1 MPQKRIIR
9 ISSIAAAIV
18 VSLLLTSCFGIAMET
33 VFNPDGSGRLTMR
46 LRVAQFLL
54 EMGEEEAGVGIPLS
68 KDDLTAEYEV
78 LDGVTVVEVTEED
91 TDEDRIIT
99 AVIDFEN
106 FNNLASDEEF
116 PGEDASLTIKDG
128 KSTFRI
134 LVGQPGGG
142 EGEETTG
149 EGDSQGEEME
159 ADESMK
165 AMLQSF
171 MEGYSVEYRI
181 VAPRKIESFTDGE
194 VEKDGRTFVYTM
206 PMGDFIA
213 IEEPFYIEVVW

>member
-1 MPQKRIIR
+1 MPQKRIMR
-9 ISSIAAAIV
+9 ISSIVAAIV

-33 VFNPDGSGRLTMR
+33 VFNSDGSGRLIMK
-46 LRVAQFLL
+46 LRIAQFLL

-68 KDDLTAEYEV
+68 KDDLTAEYED
-78 LDGVTVVEVTEED
+78 LDGVTIVEVTEED
-91 TDEDRIIT
+91 IDEDRVIT

-116 PGEDASLTIKDG
+116 PGEEASLTIKDG

-134 LVGQPGGG
+134 LVGQPRGDD
-142 EGEETTG
+142 EEST
-149 EGDSQGEEME
+149 DEEFASTPEEE
-159 ADESMK
+159 ASMT

-181 VAPRKIESFTDGE
+181 LAPKKIESFSAGE
-194 VEKDGRTFVYTM
+194 VDKDGRTFVYTL

-213 IEEPFYIEVVW
+213 IEEPFYVEVVW

>member
-1 MPQKRIIR
+1 MSKKRIF
-9 ISSIAAAIV
+9 SITGIVIAIV
-18 VSLLLTSCFGIAMET
+18 VTLLFTSCFGIAMET
-33 VFNPDGSGRLTMR
+33 VFNPDGSGRLTMK

-68 KDDLTAEYEV
+68 KDDLTAKYEEI
-78 LDGVTVVEVTEED
+78 DGVSVVEVTEED

-99 AVIDFEN
+99 AIIDFEN
-106 FNNLASDEEF
+106 FNNLASDDEF
-116 PGEDASLTIKDG
+116 PGEEASLTIKDG

-134 LVGQPGGG
+134 LVGQPRGGD
-142 EGEETTG
+142 GEEST
-149 EGDSQGEEME
+149 DEEFASDPEEE
-159 ADESMK
+159 ASMT

-181 VAPRKIESFTDGE
+181 VAPRKIESFTAGE
-194 VEKDGRTFVYTM
+194 VEKDGRTFAYTL

-213 IEEPFYIEVVW
+213 IKEPFYIEVVW